1 MAKYYISNENS
12 WQTQKNKQE
21 KMGQG
26 IDVLYDIDRWLDR
39 AFSQLEYDKYGLMTR
54 NSYSSRRTK
63 IQQCDKKNSI
73 LYNYSKSIHG
83 IVADKD
89 FQFFKELNKA
99 YEELSLLDIKEYT
112 TKNTLNIT
120 EKKTIPIS
128 YYSGSMAYQSGTATS
143 YETRDV
149 LKGNI
154 NIYDIQMKCDMFHI
168 EEQLKAYLDTSGE
181 KLSDKEIKEA
191 KENFY
196 KEILNTSF
204 EHEVYADDFFKG
216 LSTTLD
222 FIPVVG
228 GVKNVIEGCTGY
240 TMTGEKLRDSERAT
254 YAVLGTLSTTLDLVM
269 FGTAS
274 GLIQSGKFVGKEV
287 AKASIK
293 QATKVAILETT
304 GSVVMGWTSQ
314 FASEKLRDMGLSSEE
329 IFVIHVLVGVSTVGV
344 SKYQTR
350 KLYDN
355 WDDFKEVMY
364 DVGKRTDLTDKQKV
378 NKIKKLFK
386 HVGDK
391 TDINIPEHVRYLK
404 GFSKEG
410 VPIYDWPD
418 NLGFDISTIQGIS
431 KENSLP
437 LKWDRYGS
445 LYGTNFATNS
455 NPPYTYSERALPYV
469 FNQDAYH
476 SGKFVTETYFDKID
490 AIKNNDLNALNSILS
505 IEDIPPVNSEYFE
518 RLQENFRNYKMSC
531 NNLIDSDYGIFG
543 KANAWDKLSG
553 GADQIVTP
561 LNGVQFERLGILI
574 NKR

>member
-1 MAKYYISNENS
+1 MAKYYITNENS
-12 WQTQKNKQE
+12 WENEKNKQE
-21 KMGQG
+21 KIGQG
-26 IDVLYDIDRWLDR
+26 IDLLYKIDKWIDS
-39 AFSQLEYDKYGLMTR
+39 AFDCLEYDKYGLMSRET
-54 NSYSSRRTK
+54 YSSIRSK
-63 IQQCDKKNSI
+63 IQECDEKNNR

-89 FQFFKELNKA
+89 FEFFKELNKA

-112 TKNTLNIT
+112 TKNTLDIT
-120 EKKTIPIS
+120 EKKTIPIP
-128 YYSGSMAYQSGTATS
+128 YYSGGIAYQSGTVTS
-143 YETRDV
+143 YETRDL
-149 LKGNI
+149 LKGKI
-154 NIYDIQMKCDMFHI
+154 NIYDIQMKCDMFRI

-191 KENFY
+191 KANFY
-196 KEILNTSF
+196 KGMLYTSF
-204 EHEVYADDFFKG
+204 DHEVYANVFLKG
-216 LSTTLD
+216 FSTTLD

-240 TMTGEKLRDSERAT
+240 TMTGEKLIGSERAT
-254 YAVLGTLSTTLDLVM
+254 YAVLGTLSTILDLVT

-274 GLIQSGKFVGKEV
+274 GLIQGGKYVGKEAV
-287 AKASIK
+287 KVSIK
-293 QATKVAILETT
+293 QATKVAIQQTT

-329 IFVIHVLVGVSTVGV
+329 IFALHVLVGVTTVGV

-355 WDDFKEVMY
+355 WDDFKEAMY
-364 DVGKRTDLTDKQKV
+364 DIGKRTDLTDKQKV
-378 NKIKKLFK
+378 NKIKKLFN

-391 TDINIPEHVRYLK
+391 TDINIPEHIRYLK

-437 LKWDRYGS
+437 LEWDRYGS
-445 LYGTNFATNS
+445 LYGTNFATSS
-455 NPPYTYSERALPYV
+455 NPSYTYSERALPYV

-490 AIKNNDLNALNSILS
+490 AIKNNDLNKLNSILKNENVYPIS
-505 IEDIPPVNSEYFE
+505 STLFEDI
-518 RLQENFRNYKMSC
+518 
-531 NNLIDSDYGIFG
+531 IDDYTIYLKNATTISTIDVTYGIIG
-543 KANAWDKLSG
+543 NASKWNDLKG
-553 GADQIVTP
+553 GASQLVTP
-561 LNGVQFERLGILI
+561 LNGEILKILGII
-574 NKR
+574 K

>member
-1 MAKYYISNENS
+1 MNAK
-12 WQTQKNKQE
+12 K
-21 KMGQG
+21 
-26 IDVLYDIDRWLDR
+26 
-39 AFSQLEYDKYGLMTR
+39 FSDAMSE
-54 NSYSSRRTK
+54 
-63 IQQCDKKNSI
+63 
-73 LYNYSKSIHG
+73 
-83 IVADKD
+83 
-89 FQFFKELNKA
+89 
-99 YEELSLLDIKEYT
+99 
-112 TKNTLNIT
+112 
-120 EKKTIPIS
+120 
-128 YYSGSMAYQSGTATS
+128 
-143 YETRDV
+143 
-149 LKGNI
+149 
-154 NIYDIQMKCDMFHI
+154 
-168 EEQLKAYLDTSGE
+168 LDTKYVDEALNYKKKAKKPIWVKWGAIAACLCLMIPLTAFAVDIIQYNAAVDYLNSLGIAVE
-181 KLSDKEIKEA
+181 DLSDYSHKEIKEA
-191 KENFY
+191 AKTIDAGESNPLTE
-196 KEILNTSF
+196 EILSLIPENKEPLDTPTQVTS
-204 EHEVYADDFFKG
+204 EQIKE
-216 LSTTLD
+216 LT
-222 FIPVVG
+222 P
-228 GVKNVIEGCTGY
+228 
-240 TMTGEKLRDSERAT
+240 TMTREDVLSLLGDTQDVGSGIYIYLYEVDQQYLLR
-254 YAVLGTLSTTLDLVM
+254 
-269 FGTAS
+269 
-274 GLIQSGKFVGKEV
+274 IP
-287 AKASIK
+287 
-293 QATKVAILETT
+293 
-304 GSVVMGWTSQ
+304 

-329 IFVIHVLVGVSTVGV
+329 IFAIHVLVGVSTVGV